1 MRKFGLIG
9 YPLSHSFSKGYF
21 TEKFLRENLSD
32 CEYLNFPID
41 SITKFPEI
49 LLKNPELCGL
59 NVTIPYKEQLFP
71 FLDEI
76 DPEAKRIGAINTIKF
91 IQGERKKI
99 LKGFNTDVYGFS
111 ASLMEIMAEK
121 IDNALIL
128 GTGGASKA
136 VAYSLDELGI
146 KYNFVSRKPG
156 HLSYGNIDKRT
167 ILEHRLIINT
177 TPLGTFP
184 DVDNCPGIPYDF
196 LSSSHILFDLIYN
209 PAETVFLRKGREK
222 GATTINGLR
231 MLHLQAEKSWEIWNS

>member
-21 TEKFLRENLSD
+21 TEKFLRGDLPD

-49 LLKNPELCGL
+49 ILNTPGLCGL

-71 FLDEI
+71 YLDEI
-76 DPEAKRIGAINTIKF
+76 DPIARQIGAVNTIKF
-91 IQGERKKI
+91 IQSPDKQI
-99 LKGFNTDVYGFS
+99 LKGFNTDIYGFS
-111 ASLMEIMAEK
+111 EALKEVLPGKVEF
-121 IDNALIL
+121 ALIL

-136 VAYSLDELGI
+136 VAFSLDRMSI
-146 KYNFVSRKPG
+146 KYKFVSRKPG
-156 HLSYGNIDKRT
+156 HLSYNKLDKSIIIR
-167 ILEHRLIINT
+167 HKLIINT

-184 DVDNCPGIPYDF
+184 DVNNCPDIPFGF
-196 LSSSHILFDLIYN
+196 LSPTHILFDLIYN
-209 PAETVFLRKGREK
+209 PAETVFLRRGREQ
-222 GATTINGLR
+222 GAITVNGLR